1 MFICFFGIRGFIS
14 SFLINSSPFLKRAG
28 LEAIQID
35 ELKRKI
41 EELSIFNE
49 IGKTLTSTL
58 DIKEILNIIMLKI
71 SELLRPD
78 NWSLLLVDEE
88 RGDLYFE
95 IVVGQ
100 KADKIKNMRL
110 RMGEGLAGWVAEK
123 GEKLIIHDV
132 SKDER
137 FSRDVDLASGFET
150 KSVVCVPLKCK
161 GKVLGVVELVGKAGG
176 DEFSEED
183 IFILTTLA
191 DYAAIALENAQY
203 FQKVKE
209 LTITDDVTR
218 LYNSRYMYDY
228 LEQELRRAQ
237 RYGMDLSIIFLDLDY
252 FKNVND
258 TYGHL
263 IGSRLLRE
271 IAHVILGSLR
281 SVDIAVR
288 YGGDEFVMILPST
301 SKESALHV
309 AERIRSAL
317 KSTTF
322 LQEEGLRIRQTASF
336 GVASFPTD
344 ANNKLDLIRQADR
357 AMYQIKNTTRDGIES
372 A

>member
-1 MFICFFGIRGFIS
+1 MKDTRT
-14 SFLINSSPFLKRAG
+14 
-28 LEAIQID
+28 D

-71 SELLRPD
+71 GELLRPD

-95 IVVGQ
+95 IVVGER
-100 KADKIKNMRL
+100 AEKIKHMRL
-110 RMGEGLAGWVAEK
+110 KMGEGIAGWVAVK
-123 GEKLIIHDV
+123 GEKLLIPDV

-137 FSRDVDLASGFET
+137 FTLNVDLVSGFET
-150 KSVVCVPLKCK
+150 RSVVCVPLKCK
-161 GKVLGVVELVGKAGG
+161 GKVLGVIELVNKAGRNK
-176 DEFSEED
+176 FSEED
-183 IFILTTLA
+183 LFILTTLA

-203 FQKVKE
+203 FHKVKE

-228 LEQELRRAQ
+228 LDQEMRRSQ
-237 RYGMDLSIIFLDLDY
+237 RYEMELSIIFLDLDY

-263 IGSRLLRE
+263 VGSRLLRE
-271 IAHVILGSLR
+271 IAKVIITCLR
-281 SVDIAVR
+281 DVDIAVR
-288 YGGDEFVMILPST
+288 YGGDEFVVILPST
-301 SKESALHV
+301 PKKNAVLV
-309 AERIRSAL
+309 AERIRDCM
-317 KSTTF
+317 KNTVF
-322 LQEEGLRIRQTASF
+322 LQSQGLKIRQTASF
-336 GVASFPTD
+336 GVASFPKD
-344 ANNKLDLIRQADR
+344 ANNKLDLIRQADK
-357 AMYQIKNTTRDGIES
+357 AMYRIKNSSRDGIEAS
-372 A
+372 

>member
-1 MFICFFGIRGFIS
+1 MKDSRT
-14 SFLINSSPFLKRAG
+14 
-28 LEAIQID
+28 D

-71 SELLRPD
+71 GELLRPD
-78 NWSLLLVDEE
+78 NWSLLRIDEE

-95 IVVGQ
+95 IVVGEM
-100 KADKIKNMRL
+100 AEKIKHMRL
-110 RMGEGLAGWVAEK
+110 KMGEGIAGWVAVK
-123 GEKLIIHDV
+123 GEKLLIPDV

-137 FSRDVDLASGFET
+137 FTLNVDLVSGFET
-150 KSVVCVPLKCK
+150 RSVVCVPLKCK
-161 GKVLGVVELVGKAGG
+161 GKVLGVIELVNKAGRNK
-176 DEFSEED
+176 FSEED
-183 IFILTTLA
+183 LFILTTLA

-203 FQKVKE
+203 FHKVKE

-228 LEQELRRAQ
+228 LEHEMRRSQ
-237 RYGMDLSIIFLDLDY
+237 RYEMELSIIFIDLDY

-271 IAHVILGSLR
+271 VADVILTCLR
-281 SVDIAVR
+281 NVDIAVR
-288 YGGDEFVMILPST
+288 YGGDEFVIILPST
-301 SKESALHV
+301 PKGKAVLV
-309 AERIRSAL
+309 AERIRDCM
-317 KSTTF
+317 TNTVF
-322 LQEEGLRIRQTASF
+322 LQCQGLKIRQTASF
-336 GVASFPTD
+336 GVASFPND
-344 ANNKLDLIRQADR
+344 ANSELDLIRQADK
-357 AMYQIKNTTRDGIES
+357 AMYQIKNSSRDGIE
-372 A
+372 AA